1 MAVITSQSGLREYT
15 GNINDYTGMISGL
28 APDIHTLK
36 SLNPETTN
44 RVRIFMYRGPFF
56 LMQYLAGSSK
66 NAYGNNIFSTY
77 KKLIEYYNMG
87 FRPTKNGGQLNQG
100 SLQGGFAGRNIAIPT
115 TQTSGSNESLQITV
129 PELVGRPV
137 ATVHNMWID
146 GISDRM
152 TGLTTYFGLVAG
164 SGSVTSEGNTLK
176 RVFAPAD
183 GESDLALEPSPA
195 YEVAEFLIVV
205 LDRSGARVE
214 AATAALGCYPQQR
227 VGDEIFEHNNNGQSN
242 IQQIQL
248 TYNCQFVESSYV
260 NDFAARVVSQ
270 QSIFGSYM
278 NLNPGFGDAMFTG
291 TDMFG
296 DASNLPTHAE
306 INTPQFNG
314 GNRPSLDAVQ
324 SGVGNYP
331 AFKPSQQV
339 TRRDGLHNKTIFP
352 QDHSRIHTS
361 GDYTDTEPI
370 GNPYSGAGEG

>member
-56 LMQYLAGSSK
+56 LMQYLAGDSK

-77 KKLIEYYNMG
+77 KKVIEYYNMG
-87 FRPTKNGGQLNQG
+87 INPNKNGGQLQQG

-115 TQTSGSNESLQITV
+115 TQTSGNSESLQITV
-129 PELVGRPV
+129 PELVGRPM

-164 SGSVTSEGNTLK
+164 SGSEASQGNTLK
-176 RVFAPAD
+176 RVFKP
-183 GESDLALEPSPA
+183 GEGENNMALEPSPA
-195 YEVAEFLIVV
+195 YEVAEFLIVT

-214 AATAALGCYPQQR
+214 AATAALGCYPQNR
-227 VGDEIFEHNNNGQSN
+227 VGDDIFRHNNNGQSN
-242 IQQIQL
+242 IQQFDL
-248 TYNCQFVESSYV
+248 VYNCQFVESSYV
-260 NDFAARVVSQ
+260 NDFAARVVAQ

-278 NLNPGFGDAMFTG
+278 NLNPGFGDAMFTDKSK
-291 TDMFG
+291 TDI
-296 DASNLPTHAE
+296 D
-306 INTPQFNG
+306 TPQFNG
-314 GNRPSLDAVQ
+314 GVRPSLDAVQ

-331 AFKPSQQV
+331 AFKASQQV
-339 TRRDGLHNKTIFP
+339 TQREGLHNKEIEP
-352 QDHSRIHTS
+352 IDHSQI
-361 GDYTDTEPI
+361 YTTPNDPTPI
-370 GNPYSGAGEG
+370 GSPYSGAGEG

>member
-15 GNINDYTGMISGL
+15 GNINDYSGMISGL

-87 FRPTKNGGQLNQG
+87 FRPTKNGGQLQQG

-115 TQTSGSNESLQITV
+115 TQTSGNNESLQITI
-129 PELVGRPV
+129 PELVGRP
-137 ATVHNMWID
+137 ATTVHNMWID

-176 RVFAPAD
+176 RVFKPAE
-183 GESDLALEPSPA
+183 GESNLALEPSPA

-214 AATAALGCYPQQR
+214 AATAALGCYPQGR
-227 VGDEIFEHNNNGQSN
+227 VGDDLFEHNNNGQSN
-242 IQQIQL
+242 IQQLTL

-260 NDFAARVVSQ
+260 NDFAARVVAQ

-278 NLNPGFGDAMFTG
+278 NLNPGFGDAMFTD
-291 TDMFG
+291 T
-296 DASNLPTHAE
+296 SQTS

-331 AFKPSQQV
+331 AFKASQQV
-339 TRRDGLHNKTIFP
+339 TQRDGLHDHTIEP
-352 QDHSRIHTS
+352 IDHSQIYKS
-361 GDYTDTEPI
+361 GNPGDTADI
-370 GNPYSGAGEG
+370 GSPYSGAGEG

>member
-56 LMQYLAGSSK
+56 LMQYLAGSSR

-87 FRPTKNGGQLNQG
+87 FRPTKNGGQLQQG

-115 TQTSGSNESLQITV
+115 TQTSGSNESLQITI
-129 PELVGRPV
+129 PELVGRP
-137 ATVHNMWID
+137 ATTVHNMWID

-164 SGSVTSEGNTLK
+164 SGSVTSEGSTLK
-176 RVFAPAD
+176 RVFAPAE
-183 GESDLALEPSPA
+183 GENDLALEPSPA

-227 VGDEIFEHNNNGQSN
+227 VGDELFEHNQSGQSN
-242 IQQIQL
+242 IQQLTL

-260 NDFAARVVSQ
+260 NDFAARVVAQ

-291 TDMFG
+291 NDMFG
-296 DASNLPTHAE
+296 DATGSE

-314 GNRPSLDAVQ
+314 GKRPALDAVQ

-331 AFKPSQQV
+331 VFKAG
-339 TRRDGLHNKTIFP
+339 THATERTGLHDQVINKV
-352 QDHSRIHTS
+352 DHLRIRTGPGLEDS
-361 GDYTDTEPI
+361 EPI

>member
-176 RVFAPAD
+176 RVFAPAE

-227 VGDEIFEHNNNGQSN
+227 VGDEIFEHNYNGQSN
-242 IQQIQL
+242 IQQLQL
-248 TYNCQFVESSYV
+248 TFNCQFVESSYV

-296 DASNLPTHAE
+296 ETGNLPTHAE

-339 TRRDGLHNKTIFP
+339 TRRDGLHNQMILP
-352 QDHSRIHTS
+352 EDHSRIHNS
-361 GDYTDTEPI
+361 GDYTDTKPI
-370 GNPYSGAGEG
+370 GNPYTGAGEG